1 MEKVWGTFFNAG
13 VKSDKTTDK
22 LGLEK
27 SFGMRYYLEGRHLIK
42 TVTDSYYIN
51 NNPVEQFKERE

>member
-13 VKSDKTTDK
+13 VNSDKATDK

-27 SFGMRYYLEGRHLIK
+27 SFGFQSYLEGRHLIK

-51 NNPVEQFKERE
+51 NNPVDQFKERE